1 MRLRIL
7 FLLFLMFGSISA
19 HADDIR
25 RTIMNAATVDSLG
38 TIVSTIAVPTTATVY
53 TKSISLINHGYE
65 SVGVMYKATSAGTI
79 AVTVQ
84 SQRSYSPPTTES
96 VYDPAYVDWNTPT
109 STSDNTWRMAT
120 LDTVIMPYLRFKIS
134 GTGSNAASTTMQVKV
149 EQQ

>member
-7 FLLFLMFGSISA
+7 FLLLLMFGSVSA
-19 HADDIR
+19 YADDVR
-25 RTIMNAATVDSLG
+25 RTVINAATVDSLG
-38 TIVSTIAVPTTATVY
+38 AIVSTIAVPTTATVY

-65 SVGVMYKATSAGTI
+65 GIGVMYKATSAGTI

-84 SQRSYSPPTTES
+84 AQRSYAPPASES
-96 VYDPAYVDWNTPT
+96 AYDAAYVDWNTSS
-109 STSDNTWRMAT
+109 STTDNTWRMAT